1 MKEKL
6 WVFIVK
12 FVAVSLTLFALWY
25 WKGQTYYI
33 KILDGLLTFVLITL
47 SGLDIEYFSYP
58 VDIFN
63 NLIPF
68 VSLMIITRDMK
79 LRQRISKL
87 GWGLLILIL
96 WHIILSQAIYLLH
109 DQYQRAAELYEKLSV
124 PLYLFSETLPFLLWI
139 LFARKQVV
147 DLFMPRKVATK

>member
-6 WVFIVK
+6 WVFIAK
-12 FVAVSLTLFALWY
+12 FVAVSLILFALWY

-33 KILDGLLTFVLITL
+33 KILDGFLSFVLITL
-47 SGLDIEYFSYP
+47 FGLNIEYFSYP

-63 NLIPF
+63 NLNPF
-68 VSLMIITRDMK
+68 VSLMIITKEMK
-79 LRQRISKL
+79 FKKRMSKL

-96 WHIILSQAIYLLH
+96 WHIILSQAIYFLH
-109 DQYQRAAELYEKLSV
+109 DQYQVTSKLYEKLSI

-139 LFARKQVV
+139 LFARNQVV
-147 DLFMPRKVATK
+147 DLFMPRRVAPE

>member
-6 WVFIVK
+6 WVFIAK
-12 FVAVSLTLFALWY
+12 FVAVSLILFALWY

-33 KILDGLLTFVLITL
+33 KILDGFLSFVLITL
-47 SGLDIEYFSYP
+47 FGLNIEYFSYP

-63 NLIPF
+63 NLNPF
-68 VSLMIITRDMK
+68 VSLMIVTKDMK
-79 LRQRISKL
+79 FKKRMSKL

-96 WHIILSQAIYLLH
+96 WHIILSQAIYFLH
-109 DQYQRAAELYEKLSV
+109 DQYQVTSKLYEKLSI

-139 LFARKQVV
+139 LFARNQVV
-147 DLFMPRKVATK
+147 DLFMPRRVAAE